1 MNRIILSG
9 RLVKKP
15 EIQQFPN
22 GDRSFCVLRIAVDSR
37 SKKTEFFR
45 ATVYDKT
52 AETVHRYLK
61 RGSQI
66 LLEGR
71 LQQRRYA
78 EAGRWKTIVEVIGE
92 SVEFLHKPESQEST
106 KRNEHNR

>member
-15 EIQQFPN
+15 EIQQFPK
-22 GDRSFCVLRIAVDSR
+22 GEKRSFCVLRIAVDSR

-92 SVEFLHKPESQEST
+92 SVEFLLKPE
-106 KRNEHNR
+106 N